1 MLRRKKKSGGGRT
14 RRPAALCL
22 LLLLTAWPVAAQKR
36 QPTTGGLRGR
46 VKVGAGTPADISVTV
61 RQGDREVKTARTN
74 AKGEFEVAGLA
85 PGRYGLTFRKRG
97 LQVGRM
103 DNVEVRAGKSVSL
116 KDKLFL
122 PVDEG
127 AIAFIRGSV
136 FDAAGRGFAGARVEL
151 ELVGEDGSLK
161 KLDSRVTNGL
171 GQFGFRMTPET
182 ARYRLTAKADGMQTA
197 TAELTVDSAAIF
209 RTALTLTPAK

>member
-1 MLRRKKKSGGGRT
+1 MLRRKNLLRSF
-14 RRPAALCL
+14 ALGL
-22 LLLLTAWPVAAQKR
+22 LLLLPAAPALAQ
-36 QPTTGGLRGR
+36 QPTTGGVRGR
-46 VKVGAGTPADISVTV
+46 VKVGAGTPADINVVV
-61 RQGDREVKTARTN
+61 RQGDREVKETRTN
-74 AKGEFEVAGLA
+74 SKGEFEVTGLA

-103 DNVEVRAGKSVSL
+103 DDVEVRAGKSVSL

-136 FDAAGRGFAGARVEL
+136 FDKAGRSVAGARVEL
-151 ELVGEDGSLK
+151 ELVGADGSFK
-161 KLDSRVTNGL
+161 KLDSRVSNGL

-182 ARYRLTAKADGMQTA
+182 ARYRVTAKADGMETA
-197 TAELTVDSAAIF
+197 SEVTVDGAAIF
-209 RTALTLTPAK
+209 RVALTLAPGK